1 MALDLDN
8 LSLGPVLNDHIGTT
22 GFDSMVR
29 KDKTVKRAEWSSLQV
44 RTLSSIKTVKMAD
57 IDARRFAPL
66 PSPLRVRVVKSA
78 AYKHKL
84 NSDVFKSSA

>member
-1 MALDLDN
+1 MIIC
-8 LSLGPVLNDHIGTT
+8 IGTT

-57 IDARRFAPL
+57 IDAPL
-66 PSPLRVRVVKSA
+66 PSPLRVRAVKSA

-84 NSDVFKSSA
+84 NSDVFKSSAGSTL